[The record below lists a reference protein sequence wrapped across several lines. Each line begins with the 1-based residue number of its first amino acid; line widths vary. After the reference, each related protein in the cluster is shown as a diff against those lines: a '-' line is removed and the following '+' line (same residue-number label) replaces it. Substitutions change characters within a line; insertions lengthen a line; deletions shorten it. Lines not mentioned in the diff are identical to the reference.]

1 MRIRLLLLAL
11 AGACLAHPAG
21 AAAQAPRPGVP
32 AGLHATLEGTSLKV
46 TWRKVASG
54 QIQVKARVT
63 RSSGKVVT
71 KRGTVTAKKGR
82 RTITVTDAGKA
93 PAATQVTFR
102 ARRCVGAPRRC
113 GAWSKPR
120 KPTTAKLPGSTTT
133 PTAPAA
139 PTTPTTPTAPTAP
152 GSGPRIGSCPL
163 LPASHSLNQDV
174 SGFPVDPRSDAYVRN
189 IGVGA
194 RVHPDFGAADLG
206 QGPGGFGI
214 PYRIVPES
222 QPLVRTQFGDYADES
237 DPGSYPI
244 PLDTPVEGGPD
255 SDGDRHVLVVREGE
269 CKLYELGNAYPRDGF
284 WEASGGAIWD
294 LGTGMR
300 PPHVQPGWTSVDAAG
315 LPVLPGLVRYDEV
328 AAGEIRH
335 AVRFTVQRTQRA
347 YIAPASHWASS
358 ITDPDVAPMGLRLRM
373 KASYDLSKFKG
384 QSLVIATALKR
395 YGMIVADN
403 GSNWFIS
410 GAPDTRWNDDDL
422 SQLKTIPGSA
432 FEAVQTGSVVTR

>member
-1 MRIRLLLLAL
+1 MRIRLLSTALLGAALAL
-11 AGACLAHPAG
+11 PAG
-21 AAAQAPRPGVP
+21 ASAEMPRPGVP
-32 AGLHATLEGTSLKV
+32 SGLKGSLSGTSLKV
-46 TWRKVASG
+46 TWRKATFG
-54 QIQVKARVT
+54 QIQIKARVQ
-63 RSSGKVVT
+63 RSNGKALT
-71 KRGTVTAKKGR
+71 KRGAARAKLGKRTVKVMAAGGAAP
-82 RTITVTDAGKA
+82 TVS
-93 PAATQVTFR
+93 QVSFR
-102 ARRCVGAPRRC
+102 ARRCINAKPLC
-113 GAWSKPR
+113 GPWSTSLQ
-120 KPTTAKLPGSTTT
+120 PTAAKLPGGSTAPTTT
-133 PTAPAA
+133 PGAQIPSPAPAA
-139 PTTPTTPTAPTAP
+139 A
-152 GSGPRIGSCPL
+152 GSGPRIGSCPA
-163 LPASHSLNQDV
+163 LPAGHSLNQDV
-174 SGFPVDPRSDAYVRN
+174 SGFPVDARSDAYVRN
-189 IGVGA
+189 IGEGA
-194 RVHPDFGAADLG
+194 HVHPDFGAADLG

-269 CKLYELGNAYPRDGF
+269 CKLYELGNAYPRSGYL
-284 WEASGGAIWD
+284 EASGGAIWD
-294 LGTGMR
+294 LNTGLR

-335 AVRFTVQRTQRA
+335 AVRFTVRRTQRA

-358 ITDPDVAPMGLRLRM
+358 ITDHDVAPMGLRLRM

-384 QSLVIATALKR
+384 QALVIATALKR

-403 GSNWFIS
+403 GSDWFIS

-422 SQLKTIPGSA
+422 GQLKGIPGSA
-432 FEAVQTGSVVTR
+432 FEAVQTGSIVRP

>member
-1 MRIRLLLLAL
+1 MLSTVLVGASLA
-11 AGACLAHPAG
+11 APTVASAEV
-21 AAAQAPRPGVP
+21 PRPGVP
-32 AGLHATLEGTSLKV
+32 AGLKASLSGTSLKV
-46 TWRKVASG
+46 TWRKATFG
-54 QIQVKARVT
+54 QVHIKVRVRRT
-63 RSSGKVVT
+63 TGK
-71 KRGTVTAKKGR
+71 TVTTQGTGAAKRGR
-82 RTITVTDAGKA
+82 RTIKVTDGGAA
-93 PAATQVTFR
+93 PSPTQITFR
-102 ARRCVGAPRRC
+102 ARRCVTATRRC
-113 GAWSKPR
+113 GRWSR
-120 KPTTAKLPGSTTT
+120 SLR
-133 PTAPAA
+133 PTAATPPGGAPT
-139 PTTPTTPTAPTAP
+139 PTTPTTAPKPPVAPTAP
-152 GSGPRIGSCPL
+152 GSAGSGPRIGSCPS
-163 LPASHSLNQDV
+163 LPGGHPLNQDV

-189 IGVGA
+189 IGMSA

-214 PYRIVPES
+214 PYRIVPEH

-269 CKLYELGNAYPRDGF
+269 CKLYELGNAYPRKDY

-294 LGTGMR
+294 LDTGLR

-335 AVRFTVQRTQRA
+335 AVRFTIQRTQRA

-358 ITDPDVAPMGLRLRM
+358 ITDQDVAPMGLRLRM
-373 KASYDLSKFKG
+373 KANYDLSKFSG

-422 SQLKTIPGSA
+422 NQLKTIPGSA
-432 FEAVQTGSVVTR
+432 FEAVQTGSVVRP

>member
-1 MRIRLLLLAL
+1 MRIRLLPTALLGAALAL
-11 AGACLAHPAG
+11 PT
-21 AAAQAPRPGVP
+21 AASAEMPRPGVP
-32 AGLHATLEGTSLKV
+32 VGLKATLEGTSLKV
-46 TWRKVASG
+46 TWRKATFG
-54 QIQVKARVT
+54 EIQIKARVK
-63 RSSGKVVT
+63 RRAGKAVT
-71 KRGTVTAKKGR
+71 TRGTATAKKGK
-82 RTITVTDAGKA
+82 RTVKVTDAGKA
-93 PAATQVTFR
+93 PSAAQVTFR
-102 ARRCVGAPRRC
+102 ARRCINKKPLC
-113 GAWSKPR
+113 GPWSKPLA
-120 KPTTAKLPGSTTT
+120 PTVGAKTPIDGAGKTPTPGST
-133 PTAPAA
+133 PAA
-139 PTTPTTPTAPTAP
+139 PTTPAAP

-163 LPASHSLNQDV
+163 LPESHSLNQDV

-294 LGTGMR
+294 LGTGLR